1 MWCKVRDDED
11 MAAWAQTLGRDYKTC
26 IVEED
31 LCTGS
36 KGLRGVDDYALLDCA
51 RSGGGERGI
60 GG

>member
-1 MWCKVRDDED
+1 

-36 KGLRGVDDYALLDCA
+36 KGLRGVDDYALLDCT